1 MKKRLLSLLL
11 LCTLVFALSG
21 CGEKTLL
28 NKKKPVSL
36 SFWHVY
42 GEQAGSPMDLLVQEF
57 NRTVGQE
64 RGVQVQVT
72 GMSSASQIGGY
83 LKEAQSGSKDVQE
96 MPDLFTC
103 HIIDAL
109 ELGEDNLVPWNEQ
122 FTPDELSDFIPGF
135 LSDGTAEDGRLLIF
149 PVSKSTQ
156 LLMCNG
162 SGFDRFSAATGVGYE
177 DLATWEGFY
186 DAAGRFYD
194 WSDKPFCALDY
205 PIRAVELCAMERG
218 SGDFYTESGW
228 YDTDN
233 AVFKESWMQF
243 ARSLAQGHVVVSD
256 LYSNTQVMTG
266 DVVCGLGSSA
276 AILYYNDT
284 VTYPDNTQEPMNL
297 HVLPM
302 PKTAGADALMTQ
314 AGVGLCA
321 YKTTEQKAEAAA
333 LFVRWLTEAE
343 RNLDFVAQTGY
354 MPVRSGAF
362 DAITDYDNF
371 PAPAEGYRQLYA
383 ALKTM
388 REDYTP
394 VSGPRFE
401 GYYGRVSV
409 LYDGLRRLQ
418 QELPARR
425 SRRGHRRAGGGNLGA
440 ALLHSLSEALAEGG
454 SVRARIFAL
463 KIETSQALHAQAA
476 TVLYGRAGSA
486 AAVLALCR
494 SASARA
500 AQEPAGGDEK
510 ILDLPDGGLPLGR
523 DLPVAERLGH
533 GRASLGGYDGPD
545 RGAREGL

>member
-1 MKKRLLSLLL
+1 MKNRILATLLLSALLF
-11 LCTLVFALSG
+11 TLSA
-21 CGEKTLL
+21 CGEKSLL
-28 NKKKPVSL
+28 NKNDPVSL
-36 SFWHVY
+36 TFWHVY

-83 LKEAQSGSKDVQE
+83 LKEAQSGGKGVQE

-103 HIIDAL
+103 HISDATA
-109 ELGEDNLVPWNEQ
+109 LGEENLVDWHDW
-122 FTPDELSDFIPGF
+122 FTEEELADFVPGF
-135 LSDGTAEDGRLLIF
+135 LDDGTAEDGRLLVF

-162 SGFDRFSAATGVGYE
+162 SGFARFSDATGVRYD

-186 DAAGRFYD
+186 DAAGKFYD
-194 WSDKPFCALDY
+194 WSGKPFCALDY
-205 PIRAVELCAMERG
+205 PIRAVELCAMEHG
-218 SGDFYTESGW
+218 SGDFYTENGW

-266 DVVCGLGSSA
+266 DVLCGLGSSA

-284 VTYPDNTQEPMNL
+284 VTYPDNTQEPMDL
-297 HVLPM
+297 HVLPI

-354 MPVRSGAF
+354 MPVRSDAF
-362 DAITDYDNF
+362 DAISDYDNF
-371 PAPAEGYRQLYA
+371 PAPAAAYENLYA

-388 REDYTP
+388 REDYVP
-394 VSGPRFE
+394 VSEPRFE
-401 GYYGRVSV
+401 GYYDKVSV

-418 QELPARR
+418 QELPK
-425 SRRGHRRAGGGNLGA
+425 RAA
-440 ALLHSLSEALAEGG
+440 AGEDIDALAEETW
-454 SVRARIFAL
+454 AL
-463 KIETSQALHAQAA
+463 FCSI
-476 TVLYGRAGSA
+476 R
-486 AAVLALCR
+486 
-494 SASARA
+494 
-500 AQEPAGGDEK
+500 
-510 ILDLPDGGLPLGR
+510 
-523 DLPVAERLGH
+523 
-533 GRASLGGYDGPD
+533 
-545 RGAREGL
+545 

>member
-83 LKEAQSGSKDVQE
+83 LKEAQSGGQEVQE

-103 HIIDAL
+103 HIVDAL

-205 PIRAVELCAMERG
+205 PIRAVELNALERG
-218 SGDFYTESGW
+218 SGDFYTENGW
-228 YDTDN
+228 YDTGN

-266 DVVCGLGSSA
+266 DVLSGLGSSA
-276 AILYYNDT
+276 AILY
-284 VTYPDNTQEPMNL
+284 P
-297 HVLPM
+297 
-302 PKTAGADALMTQ
+302 
-314 AGVGLCA
+314 
-321 YKTTEQKAEAAA
+321 TTEA
-333 LFVRWLTEAE
+333 
-343 RNLDFVAQTGY
+343 
-354 MPVRSGAF
+354 
-362 DAITDYDNF
+362 
-371 PAPAEGYRQLYA
+371 PAPILATETHHCLTACRAVHTHPLRNT
-383 ALKTM
+383 AL
-388 REDYTP
+388 
-394 VSGPRFE
+394 
-401 GYYGRVSV
+401 
-409 LYDGLRRLQ
+409 
-418 QELPARR
+418 
-425 SRRGHRRAGGGNLGA
+425 
-440 ALLHSLSEALAEGG
+440 
-454 SVRARIFAL
+454 
-463 KIETSQALHAQAA
+463 
-476 TVLYGRAGSA
+476 
-486 AAVLALCR
+486 
-494 SASARA
+494 
-500 AQEPAGGDEK
+500 
-510 ILDLPDGGLPLGR
+510 
-523 DLPVAERLGH
+523 
-533 GRASLGGYDGPD
+533 
-545 RGAREGL
+545 